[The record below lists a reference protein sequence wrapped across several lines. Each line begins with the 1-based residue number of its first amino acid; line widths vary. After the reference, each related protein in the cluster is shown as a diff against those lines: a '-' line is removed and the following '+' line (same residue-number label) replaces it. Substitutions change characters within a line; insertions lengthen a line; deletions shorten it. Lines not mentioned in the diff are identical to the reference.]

1 MKTTQIKIKLNT
13 WKELLKL
20 KEIGDSFDDVI
31 KILIIDKQMVQDE

>member
-1 MKTTQIKIKLNT
+1 METTQIKIKLNT